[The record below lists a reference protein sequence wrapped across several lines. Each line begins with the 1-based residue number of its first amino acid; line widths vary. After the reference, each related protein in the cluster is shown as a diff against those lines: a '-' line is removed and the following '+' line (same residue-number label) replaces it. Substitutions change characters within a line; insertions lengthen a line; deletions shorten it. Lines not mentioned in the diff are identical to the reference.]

1 MIISIFTILVLIVF
15 SALISG
21 SEVAF
26 FSLTIDNLKEIKKTY
41 PSKFISIEKFLKRP
55 KYLLATILV
64 TNNFINVGIII
75 IATFISSRFFH
86 NLEYEILNFIIQV
99 VMITFLLLLFGEV
112 LPKIYANNNSVKFA
126 LFMIKPLIILE
137 KIFSPVNKILVKST
151 KIIES
156 KNNNLQSELSF
167 DDLSMALEI
176 TSKKNDN
183 HEEKKI
189 FKGIMKFGNTDV
201 KQIMRSRIDVTS
213 IEINETYFD
222 VLKII
227 KKSGYS
233 RIPVYIESLD
243 KIKGILYIKDLL
255 PFLEEKANFNW
266 SKLIRKG
273 FFVPENKK
281 IDDLLKEFQE
291 KKIHLAIVVDEYGG
305 TSGIVTLEDIIEE
318 IVGEISDEF
327 DDDNLEYSKLDD
339 FNYVFEGKTPLNDFY
354 RILDI
359 NGEEFEKY
367 KGESDSLAGFIIEIT
382 GEIAK
387 KNEEFKF
394 SNFKFKIE
402 NVNERRIT
410 RIKVT
415 ILNKN
420 ENK

>member
-1 MIISIFTILVLIVF
+1 M
-15 SALISG
+15 
-21 SEVAF
+21 AF

-233 RIPVYIESLD
+233 RIPVYVESLD

>member
-1 MIISIFTILVLIVF
+1 
-15 SALISG
+15 
-21 SEVAF
+21 
-26 FSLTIDNLKEIKKTY
+26 
-41 PSKFISIEKFLKRP
+41 
-55 KYLLATILV
+55 
-64 TNNFINVGIII
+64 
-75 IATFISSRFFH
+75 
-86 NLEYEILNFIIQV
+86 
-99 VMITFLLLLFGEV
+99 MITFLLLLFGEV

-213 IEINETYFD
+213 IEINETFFD

-255 PFLEEKANFNW
+255 PFLEEKENFNW

-339 FNYVFEGKTPLNDFY
+339 FNYVFEGKTALNDFY

-359 NGEEFEKY
+359 NGEEFEKH

-382 GEIAK
+382 GEIPK

-402 NVNERRIT
+402 NFNERRIT

-420 ENK
+420 GNK

>member
-1 MIISIFTILVLIVF
+1 M
-15 SALISG
+15 
-21 SEVAF
+21 AF

>member
-1 MIISIFTILVLIVF
+1 
-15 SALISG
+15 
-21 SEVAF
+21 VAF